1 MVAVD
6 CTNKP
11 DFVLLWLGLLC
22 IGAAPAFINF
32 NLSGTPLMNCV
43 SVSDS
48 KFFIF
53 DSEVAEKVES
63 IKEQLVAANIRL
75 VCVMDRD
82 DQRTFD
88 WAETVTQRDIAEQEN
103 TRPSDSLRSGSKL
116 TEMEML
122 LYTSGTTGLPKAA
135 VISFMKLAGGPVI
148 FKSWLGLKP
157 SDRLYTC
164 MPLYHGTALI
174 LGAGLVIVSGA
185 SLVLGH
191 KFSRTSTWN
200 EIRQSQATCFQ
211 YVGEMCRYLLSAPV
225 SPDDKNHNLRLAFGN
240 GLRPDVWNKFR
251 DRFGVGAIAEFYGA
265 TGSSFQA

>member
-1 MVAVD
+1 
-6 CTNKP
+6 
-11 DFVLLWLGLLC
+11 
-22 IGAAPAFINF
+22 
-32 NLSGTPLMNCV
+32 MNCV

-53 DSEVAEKVES
+53 DSEIGEKVES

-75 VCVMDRD
+75 ICVMDPD
-82 DQRTFD
+82 DKRTFE
-88 WAETVTQRDIAEQEN
+88 WAEIVTQRDIAEQED
-103 TRPSDSLRSGSKL
+103 TRPPDSLRAGSKL

-122 LYTSGTTGLPKAA
+122 LYTSGTTGLPKGAI
-135 VISFMKLAGGPVI
+135 ISFMKLAGGPVI

-164 MPLYHGTALI
+164 MPLYHSTGLI
-174 LGAGLVIVSGA
+174 LGAALVVVSGA
-185 SLVLGH
+185 SLVLGR

-211 YVGEMCRYLLSAPV
+211 YVGEMCRYLLSSPV

-251 DRFGVGAIAEFYGA
+251 DRFGVGVIAEFYGA
-265 TGSSFQA
+265 TGSSFQV